1 MPGSSEK
8 DNNVSPLNV
17 PFLKLG
23 SFSSSETK
31 IPSPNL
37 LQSHDTR
44 GPNDDDGDN
53 DDAGI
58 IELFVTCASDR
69 G

>member
-1 MPGSSEK
+1 M
-8 DNNVSPLNV
+8 
-17 PFLKLG
+17 
-23 SFSSSETK
+23 
-31 IPSPNL
+31 IPEV
-37 LQSHDTR
+37 
-44 GPNDDDGDN
+44 PNDDDEDD

>member
-8 DNNVSPLNV
+8 DDNVSPLNV

-23 SFSSSETK
+23 SFSSSE
-31 IPSPNL
+31 IPSDNL
-37 LQSHDTR
+37 LQSHDSR
-44 GPNDDDGDN
+44 GPNDDDEDD

-58 IELFVTCASDR
+58 IELFIMCASDR

>member
-1 MPGSSEK
+1 MLGSSEK
-8 DNNVSPLNV
+8 DDNVSPLNV

-31 IPSPNL
+31 IPSDNL
-37 LQSHDTR
+37 LQSHDSR
-44 GPNDDDGDN
+44 GPNDDDEDD

-58 IELFVTCASDR
+58 IELFIMCPSDR